1 MVEFN
6 FEIRRNTRGIITE
19 QWMDWLKGIPSLHAL
34 LVDSLRSQI
43 TQMRYNKDESQL
55 ETTQHTISI
64 SPDG

>member
-1 MVEFN
+1 M
-6 FEIRRNTRGIITE
+6 
-19 QWMDWLKGIPSLHAL
+19 GIPSLHAL
-34 LVDSLRSQI
+34 LVDSFRSQI